1 MTEKR
6 ETTETVELTEA
17 NPEILQILKLTD
29 KELQKMALR
38 ETKRGNR

>member
-6 ETTETVELTEA
+6 ETTGTVELTEA